1 MTGCD
6 VLITGTGSLAETVLF
21 AFATVDAKQPLQ
33 LAIGGRSAGRMN
45 WLSLAANGRAFS
57 FGLQNFTRPSPL
69 DWETPEALANNL
81 RQLRPRIII
90 QTASMQSPWTLGAK
104 NDWARMIAAGGY
116 GLATPMHTI
125 LTARLL
131 RAVELAGL
139 DTVIINGAFPDI
151 ANSILKA
158 MGLPSPVGFGNVD
171 LIAVSA
177 MALAGERRQGTVQVL
192 AQYEPHVAAFRLP
205 PSGRA
210 GMSARAWINGE
221 EVADFQQRFA
231 AISFPAGADDALNQ
245 LTGATVVPMA
255 LAYLD
260 GRPYLG
266 HATGPFGYPGGYPVS
281 IERGRLSL
289 RLPKGV
295 SEAEAIAFNKAIEQA
310 EGIALDEA
318 AKRIRLSGKA
328 HAAMHRHSPR
338 LAEGYSVASLADLER
353 AVTELLSLRQRLEA
367 QSAA

>member
-21 AFATVDAKQPLQ
+21 AFATVDAKRPLQ
-33 LAIGGRSAGRMN
+33 LAIGGRSKQRMD
-45 WLSLAANGRAFS
+45 WLSLAANGRAVS
-57 FGLQNFTRPSPL
+57 FGLPNFTRPAPL
-69 DWETPEALANNL
+69 DWATPEALAQNL
-81 RQLRPRIII
+81 RALKPRVII
-90 QTASMQSPWTLGAK
+90 QTASMQSPWTLGAP

-151 ANSILKA
+151 ANSIVKA

-177 MALAGERRQGTVQVL
+177 MALAGVRTQGSVQVL
-192 AQYEPHVAAFRLP
+192 AQYEPHVAAFRLAP
-205 PSGRA
+205 HDRA
-210 GMSARAWINGE
+210 GMSARAWVDGE
-221 EVADFQQRFA
+221 EVKDFQQRFA

-245 LTGATVVPMA
+245 LTGATVVPLA

-260 GRPYLG
+260 GRRYLG

-281 IERGRLSL
+281 IENGQLSL

-295 SEAEAIAFNKAIEQA
+295 TEAEAIAFNKDVEKVD
-310 EGIALDEA
+310 GILLDEA

-328 HAAMHRHSPR
+328 HAALHRHSPR
-338 LAEGYSVASLADLER
+338 LAEGYSVASLADLEQ
-353 AVTELLSLRQRLEA
+353 AVVDLLHLRERLER